1 MAQRSPTAEGFRI
14 IVRTPSLWLAEVAWR
29 WAFGISAGVLL
40 CLAAIE
46 FLASVKV
53 STADALFLRSGNSA
67 LNAAVL
73 ARILQ
78 GSAPRLL
85 RMAAVLLPLISGLWV
100 FASAL
105 GRAATLK
112 VMLRKTQVRLQPM
125 LGLSFLRAAL
135 IVAALAA
142 LIGAAGA
149 IAVTETDGAKAV
161 LVLAAVA
168 VVFVWSVL
176 NRLLSLA
183 AVCAADD
190 TVGAIGNSLELWRR
204 RPRALAV
211 TGFWFGLMHLVAATG
226 AFTGAMFALG
236 LLTVSGW
243 AALVILGF
251 VMTVYSA
258 LVDFFYIA
266 RLAAYA
272 VIVED
277 DTPSAP
283 VRSAANPFPSISPDL
298 PPSETTA

>member
-1 MAQRSPTAEGFRI
+1 MAQRSPTAEGFPAI
-14 IVRTPSLWLAEVAWR
+14 IRTPSLWIAEVAWR

-40 CLAAIE
+40 FLAVCE

-53 STADALFLRSGNSA
+53 STADALFLRSGNPA

-85 RMAAVLLPLISGLWV
+85 LMAAVLLPLISGLWV

-135 IVAALAA
+135 IVAAFAA
-142 LIGAAGA
+142 LIGAVRAA
-149 IAVTETDGAKAV
+149 AVTESDAAKAV
-161 LVLAAVA
+161 LILAAVA
-168 VVFVWSVL
+168 IVFVWSVL

-183 AVCAADD
+183 AVCAESNN
-190 TVGAIGNSLELWRR
+190 TIGAIISAIRLWRD
-204 RPRALAV
+204 RPRALAA
-211 TGFWFGLMHLVAATG
+211 TGFWFGLLHMLAAAG
-226 AFTGAMFALG
+226 AFTGALFALG

-243 AALVILGF
+243 ATLIVLGF
-251 VMTVYSA
+251 VLVAYSA
-258 LVDFFYIA
+258 VADFFYIA

-272 VIVED
+272 VILED
-277 DTPSAP
+277 ETPSEPA
-283 VRSAANPFPSISPDL
+283 RFSANPFSV
-298 PPSETTA
+298 A